1 MYENLR
7 HSFLVNSSQYVYNK
21 PLELLFNRIDFGTFT
36 EKNFTFNIVNP
47 SCNISIV
54 IPRKPVLRATATT
67 FGVESLNFPFFQA
80 LVSDRLTHGLLSMFF
95 VCATLIK
102 E

>member
-1 MYENLR
+1 MNIS
-7 HSFLVNSSQYVYNK
+7 HYVYNK
-21 PLELLFNRIDFGTFT
+21 PLELLFNRIDFGTIT

-47 SCNISIV
+47 SCNITIV
-54 IPRKPVLRATATT
+54 IPTKPVLRATATT

-80 LVSDRLTHGLLSMFF
+80 LVSDRRLTHGLLSMFS